1 VEWFGAADAAV
12 ERRMNMS
19 LSLGKAVASL
29 AAVVTLL
36 SAVPMSAQ
44 TNGMERRD
52 QRRDVRD
59 ASRATKQACK
69 AGDEKSRPECRQQ
82 KRATKHQL
90 RQGGTTSP
98 PAPAANP
105 APPAN
110 PAQ

>member
-1 VEWFGAADAAV
+1 
-12 ERRMNMS
+12 MS

-59 ASRATKQACK
+59 ASRATK
-69 AGDEKSRPECRQQ
+69 
-82 KRATKHQL
+82 HQL